1 MTANMPDRP
10 RCTRPVVLCIPCAV
24 TEVIDTAART
34 GAILEA
40 TDHGLVVHGPLP
52 PASRGARREGRS
64 RPLRR
69 APRRTARPRP
79 ALNPHDPRR

>member
-1 MTANMPDRP
+1 MSTNPDDRS

-24 TEVIDTAART
+24 TEVIDTAARY

-52 PASRGARREGRS
+52 PQVAVLAGKVEAALCAA
-64 RPLRR
+64 LR
-69 APRRTARPRP
+69 AEQHAHGEP
-79 ALNPHDPRR
+79 